1 MGISNTD
8 LQQIVA
14 SFPEKAR
21 REFAVLEKSDNLSG
35 YLKFDAW
42 YGDGSR
48 FELELELIQTL
59 MARFASQ

>member
-21 REFAVLEKSDNLSG
+21 REFAVLEKSDSLSD
-35 YLKFDAW
+35 YLRLDAW

-48 FELELELIQTL
+48 FKLELELIQTH
-59 MARFASQ
+59 MARSVSH

>member
-8 LQQIVA
+8 LQQVFA

-21 REFAVLEKSDNLSG
+21 REFAVLEKNDSSCGSLS
-35 YLKFDAW
+35 FDAW

-48 FELELELIQTL
+48 FELELGLIQTH
-59 MARFASQ
+59 MARFVSH